1 LKINS
6 RLRSTR
12 AGWLIIIPAAMMLLL
27 FGFDV
32 MTRGQTAGATGT
44 TFSPATYRQNERLSY
59 NVSFS
64 NFDTAAHIEL
74 FVAGRGAI
82 AGRDTFELRAHV
94 ETIGVVNA
102 ALYSLNNDYVSFV
115 DPATGFPLR
124 TQQSTRESG
133 RTPDMARD
141 YNQAVG
147 SSALNGTTVAA
158 TSGMY
163 DPLSAL
169 YALRALPLA
178 QGATYPL
185 TVQYNGREYRA
196 ELKVTGRE
204 VPKTNIGSSNAIVT
218 QLRVK
223 GDREI
228 NDMRV
233 RIYFSDDASHVPVL
247 LTAQLPSG
255 EIRAEIASAEVLP
268 ESPVAPPIAAAPNNK
283 PPPRPTPPDAFVNP
297 EGNNRNNSLADLP
310 FKVGE
315 ELNFNF
321 LLGDAAQLIGKATF
335 QVRSRARFFN
345 QDGLLLA
352 AALQTSGAG
361 QTLFPVSDQI
371 SSYVDLKTLLPFRT
385 ELRLQEGKRRT
396 NWTVKLGQE
405 LGSATFDDGARVPI
419 PVGTHDILSVF
430 YALRSFDL
438 TPPKRNVVSLIL
450 NKRPRLLVVTALQR
464 QTIEL
469 GGQRIPAVQVS
480 LATDEAQGDRFG
492 LRLWV
497 SADSRRLPLRL
508 TATTPLG
515 PVRADLA
522 ILPVGFQ

>member
-1 LKINS
+1 MKINL
-6 RLRSTR
+6 RPRSTR
-12 AGWLIIIPAAMMLLL
+12 AGRLIIPAVVMLML
-27 FGFDV
+27 FGIDV
-32 MTRGQTAGATGT
+32 VTRSQTADVTGT
-44 TFSPATYRQNERLSY
+44 TFSPATYRPNERLSY

-82 AGRDTFELRAHV
+82 AGRDTFELRGHV
-94 ETIGVVNA
+94 ETIGVVSA
-102 ALYSLNNDYVSFV
+102 ALYSLNNDYISFV
-115 DPATGFPLR
+115 DSATGFPLR

-158 TSGMY
+158 TPGMY

-185 TVQYNGREYRA
+185 TMQYNGREYQG

-204 VPKTNIGSSNAIVT
+204 VLKTNIGSSNAIVT

-247 LTAQLPSG
+247 LSARLPSG

-268 ESPVAPPIAAAPNNK
+268 ESPAAPSIAAAPNNK
-283 PPPRPTPPDAFVNP
+283 PSPPRPTPPDAPLNP
-297 EGNNRNNSLADLP
+297 EGNHRDTSLADLP

-321 LLGDAAQLIGKATF
+321 LLGDAAQPIGKATF

-345 QDGLLLA
+345 QEGLLLA
-352 AALQTSGAG
+352 AALQTAGAG

-371 SSYVDLKTLLPFRT
+371 SSYVDIKSLLPFRT

-405 LGSATFDDGARVPI
+405 LGSANFDDGTHIPI

-438 TPPKRNVVSLIL
+438 TPPKRNVVSIIL
-450 NKRPRLLVVTALQR
+450 NKRPRLLIVTALQR

-480 LATDEAQGDRFG
+480 LAIDEARGDRFG